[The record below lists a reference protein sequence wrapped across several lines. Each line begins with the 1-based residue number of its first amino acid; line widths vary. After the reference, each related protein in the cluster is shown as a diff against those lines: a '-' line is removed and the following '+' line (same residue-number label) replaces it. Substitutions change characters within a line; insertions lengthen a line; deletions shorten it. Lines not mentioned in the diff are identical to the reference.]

1 MPRIRASSA
10 HGAVRGVA
18 LAALAAGA
26 ALVAAHAIGAQPD
39 QGATKPA
46 EKTAPAVTRIV
57 VRLGPSLHPA
67 PGERLSGRIL
77 EDLRAAAGRAFTV
90 EAPDRNGD
98 QVLALVEPASPAEA
112 RAVARAIGRL
122 PVVLRADVERASRL
136 SPDAKARTKSL
147 NDPQRVRLFVV
158 KFADPASAKLAAE
171 NGKLAPDFDR
181 KLTEAAGV
189 PMRVVRATADGAW
202 VVELERPVDGARA
215 RALVDALQASPG
227 VLRAEPVFRERPQA
241 VFHPND
247 PYYQTGY
254 QWDLDDPVNGD
265 WYGIDAAQAWAITVG
280 SPSIRIAI
288 VDTGGTMHP
297 ELASRWVGGYDFVSD
312 DDPVRDG
319 DGRDPDATDPG
330 NWSLQDEC
338 GDGEPPDD
346 SSWHGSHVAGTI
358 GAVANNGYGIAG
370 INHVSGLLAVR
381 VLGPCGGSQLDIN
394 EGMYWAAGG
403 HVPGVPDNP
412 LPARVINMSLGGRG
426 ECSPQRQALID
437 ATLARGALVV
447 VSAGN
452 ENDDADLYSPA
463 NCYGVSTV
471 VATDARGLGASY
483 SNFSVYA
490 DIAAPGGDKNRYDD
504 ETEDILST
512 VDTSTGAP
520 SGEYGF
526 AWYHG
531 TSMAAPHVSGVASLM
546 LAVNPSLTPAQMK
559 GIMADTSMNF
569 SPDSAC
575 RRDGDC
581 GAGIVN
587 AYYAVLESIR
597 MLAVPT
603 VRVIEFYNSALD
615 HYFIAAES
623 QPDVWALDSGAI
635 PGWTRTGRG
644 FNAYADA
651 QSGLS
656 GVCRFYIPPEKGN
669 SHFYSA
675 RADECDAI
683 YDAATNPANPVHDWY
698 RGFIYETGSA
708 FAIDTPVSATCPP
721 SRVPVWRLWNHR
733 PDTNHRYTTDPAIR
747 AQMIAQGSIDEG
759 VAMCALP

>member
-1 MPRIRASSA
+1 MPRARAPSA
-10 HGAVRGVA
+10 HRAVRI
-18 LAALAAGA
+18 AACFTLAAGA
-26 ALVAAHAIGAQPD
+26 TFFTAPALAAPPDAHATAS
-39 QGATKPA
+39 AAKA
-46 EKTAPAVTRIV
+46 APAVTRIV
-57 VRLGPSLHPA
+57 VRLQPSLHP
-67 PGERLSGRIL
+67 PQGERVSGRML
-77 EDLRAAAGRAFTV
+77 EELRAAAGRAFTV
-90 EAPDRNGD
+90 DAPTRSGD
-98 QVLALVEPASPAEA
+98 QVLVLAEPATPAEA
-112 RAVARAIGRL
+112 RAVAAALSRL
-122 PVVLRADVERASRL
+122 PEVLRADVERASRL
-136 SPDAKARTKSL
+136 SPEAKSRMKSQ
-147 NDPQRVRLFVV
+147 NDGQRVRRFVV
-158 KFADPASAKLAAE
+158 KFSDPASAKLASE
-171 NGKLAPDFDR
+171 NGKLSADHDR
-181 KLTEAAGV
+181 MLTEAAGL

-202 VVELERPVDGARA
+202 VVEIERPVDGARA
-215 RALVDALQASPG
+215 RAIAEALEAAPG

-241 VFHPND
+241 AFHPND
-247 PYYQTGY
+247 PYYQLGY

-297 ELASRWVGGYDFVSD
+297 DLAGRWVGGYDFVSD

-319 DGRDPDATDPG
+319 GARDPDPTDPG
-330 NWSLQDEC
+330 DWSLQDEC
-338 GDGEPPDD
+338 GDGEAPED

-358 GAVANNGYGIAG
+358 GASANNGYGTAG
-370 INHVSGLLAVR
+370 INHVSGLIAVR
-381 VLGPCGGSQLDIN
+381 VLGPCGGSTVDIN
-394 EGMYWAAGG
+394 EGMFWAAGG
-403 HVPGVPDNP
+403 SIPGVPDNP
-412 LPARVINMSLGGRG
+412 SPARVINMSLGGKG

-437 ATLARGALVV
+437 ATLARGAFIA

-452 ENDDADLYSPA
+452 ENDDADLYTPA
-463 NCYGVSTV
+463 SCYGVSTV
-471 VATDARGLGASY
+471 VATDSRGLRASY
-483 SNFSVYA
+483 SNYSVYA

-512 VDTSTGAP
+512 VDTSTEAA
-520 SGEYGF
+520 SGDYGF

-569 SPDSAC
+569 SPNSAC
-575 RRDGDC
+575 RTDGDC

-597 MLAVPT
+597 MLSAT
-603 VRVIEFYNSALD
+603 KVRVIEYYNNALD

-635 PGWTRTGRG
+635 PGWARTGRG
-644 FNAYADA
+644 FYAYAGA

-656 GVCRFYIPPEKGN
+656 GVCRFYIPPAKGN

-683 YDAATNPANPVHDWY
+683 YDAATNPANPVYDWY

-708 FAIDTPVSATCPP
+708 FVIDVPVNGTCPP

-733 PDTNHRYTTDPAIR
+733 LDTNHRYTTDPAVR
-747 AQMIAQGSIDEG
+747 AQMVAQGSIDEG
-759 VAMCALP
+759 IAMCALP